1 LYFDAGSE
9 LAGEITIKDATT
21 ITGKLGYHPL
31 TNLSLI
37 SGSRI
42 FLHGTRRTRTRT
54 THTHHTLAHAHAPP
68 HTHHRTRIT
77 APRLISLIR
86 PVVDVSRPGAR

>member
-1 LYFDAGSE
+1 LCFDAGSE

-42 FLHGTRRTRTRT
+42 FLHGTHRTRTRT
-54 THTHHTLAHAHAPP
+54 RT
-68 HTHHRTRIT
+68 RTRIS